1 MTGQSYRMAWLKALI
16 SLRRRWLWKGHTMP
30 KRFKHAVTH
39 DHLLALVPSGPAW
52 QVAWG
57 ENWPLWPELVTLDA
71 CPQDPIHHAEGDVG
85 THTRMVV
92 EALVADPDW
101 QGLPDMDRANLFWA
115 AVLHDIGKP
124 AVTKHEEDGRITS
137 RGHSRIGA
145 SIAREVLWAAGSPFA
160 WREAL
165 CGIIAHHQLPF
176 WLIERPD
183 PTRMAIET
191 SWRCRPDHLCLHAKA
206 DALGRTCEDQQAILE
221 SVSLAALTFQEAGCW
236 DRAFPFANDESR
248 VAFFELED
256 RDPHYAAH
264 EAFACTVTV
273 LSGLPG
279 AGKDTWIAKHRP
291 EHPIVSLDVIRDE
304 IGISATDNQGQVIQ
318 AAHERAREHLRAG
331 RDFVWNAT
339 NVTRQN
345 RSRVLRLL
353 RDYRARIEIVYLEVS
368 PEQLRLQNRDRPD
381 AVPDAVIA
389 HLAKKLEPPQ
399 SWEAHEVKLA

>member
-1 MTGQSYRMAWLKALI
+1 MMHKSNK
-16 SLRRRWLWKGHTMP
+16 HT
-30 KRFKHAVTH
+30 VTH
-39 DHLLALVPSGPAW
+39 DHLLALVPSGLAW
-52 QVAWG
+52 QVGWS
-57 ENWPLWPELVTLDA
+57 EIWPLWPELAVLDT
-71 CPQDPIHHAEGDVG
+71 CPQDPIHHGEGDVG

-115 AVLHDIGKP
+115 AVLHDVGKP
-124 AVTKHEEDGRITS
+124 AVTKHEDDGRISS

-145 SIAREVLWAAGSPFA
+145 SIARDMLWAAGSPFA

-183 PTRMAIET
+183 PNRMAIET
-191 SWRCRPDHLCLHAKA
+191 SWRCRLDHLCLHAKA
-206 DALGRTCEDQQAILE
+206 DAIGRKCEDQRAILE
-221 SVSLAALTFQEAGCW
+221 HVSLAVMTSQEAGCW
-236 DRAFPFANDESR
+236 DHPFTFANDESR

-264 EAFACTVTV
+264 EAFPCTVTV
-273 LSGLPG
+273 MAGLPG
-279 AGKDTWIAKHRP
+279 SGKETWINRHRR
-291 EHPIVSLDVIRDE
+291 EHPMVSLDMIRNE
-304 IGISATDNQGQVIQ
+304 LGISATDNQGQVIQ
-318 AAHERAREHLRAG
+318 AAHAQAREHLRVK

-353 RDYRARIEIVYLEVS
+353 RDYGARIEIVYLEVS
-368 PEQLRLQNRDRPD
+368 PDQLRSQNRNRSD

-389 HLAKKLEPPQ
+389 HLSRKLEPPQ
-399 SWEAHEVKLA
+399 LWEAHEVKLVQ

>member
-1 MTGQSYRMAWLKALI
+1 
-16 SLRRRWLWKGHTMP
+16 MP
-30 KRFKHAVTH
+30 KPNTHAVTH
-39 DHLLALVPSGPAW
+39 DHLLDLVPTGPAW
-52 QVAWG
+52 TVDWG
-57 ENWPLWPELVTLDA
+57 EIWSLWPELATLDT

-92 EALVADPDW
+92 EALVVDPDW
-101 QGLPDMDRANLFWA
+101 QGLPDVDRANLFWA
-115 AVLHDIGKP
+115 AVLHDVGKP
-124 AVTKHEEDGRITS
+124 AVTKHEDHGRISS

-145 SIAREVLWAAGSPFA
+145 SIARELLWTAGSPFA

-183 PTRMAIET
+183 PGRMAIET

-206 DALGRTCEDQQAILE
+206 DALGRICEDQQGIVE
-221 SVSLAALTFQEAGCW
+221 SVSLAELTFREVNCW
-236 DRAFPFANDESR
+236 DHPFAFANDESR

-264 EAFACTVTV
+264 EAFPCTVTV
-273 LSGLPG
+273 MSGLPG
-279 AGKDTWIAKHRP
+279 AGKDTWIGKNRP
-291 EHPIVSLDVIRDE
+291 EHPVVSLDAIRDE
-304 IGISATDNQGQVIQ
+304 LSASPTDNQGQVIQ

-353 RDYRARIEIVYLEVS
+353 RDYGARIEIVYLE
-368 PEQLRLQNRDRPD
+368 PGPDQLRRQNRDRPD
-381 AVPDAVIA
+381 AVPDAVIT
-389 HLAKKLEPPQ
+389 HLSKKLEPPQ
-399 SWEAHEVKLA
+399 LWEAHGVRLA